1 MHKAAPGGFRGPP
14 LDGGRTTEVL
24 GPRSRTGRAELPD
37 QAGFSPGSP
46 ASETKEAAV
55 RTGAP
60 GVVTAETV
68 R

>member
-1 MHKAAPGGFRGPP
+1 MVSRARRLPAGSGPVPWAETGSVRGP
-14 LDGGRTTEVL
+14 
-24 GPRSRTGRAELPD
+24 GPRVPD

-60 GVVTAETV
+60 GVVTADTV